1 MSDYR
6 IHLAAAVT
14 LIAAGGLVLGG
25 LVAGWPSG
33 AIAATVATLLPVAAG
48 WAWALLAT
56 RADLDAANERCD
68 ATLHRFAETACKSN
82 EAIASCTGEIG
93 SQCSQSRDDM
103 ERLRGV
109 LTEASGSLAA
119 SSSALHRLTERQ
131 KAIAGQIGEGR
142 AVEIGDKDFES
153 FVEGTTRTLQ
163 VFIDDAINNSRQ
175 AAVLVE
181 KIGSINTAV
190 SAVVRVLEE
199 IEGISRQTNLLAL
212 NAAIEAARAGE
223 TGRGFAVV
231 ADEVRA
237 LSERTSHFSQQIR
250 TQIGSVHELIHDTE
264 SAIGQMASHDNA
276 DAQSSKTQFDQAMA
290 AVQRVNTS
298 AAQYAKDLSTIV
310 DEIGGQVDAALAALN
325 FQEAAAQLVSR
336 ARLRV
341 EQAQGL
347 SAELTRIG
355 EALVRISS
363 APSAAPDPSQQAA
376 FARVADLLAE
386 VRSATHKNPALRTD

>member
-14 LIAAGGLVLGG
+14 LVAAGGLVLGG
-25 LVAGWPSG
+25 LVGGWPSS
-33 AIAATVATLLPVAAG
+33 AIAATLATLPPVAAG
-48 WAWALLAT
+48 WAWALFAART
-56 RADLDAANERCD
+56 DLVAANERCD
-68 ATLHRFAETACKSN
+68 ATLHRFAETARKSN
-82 EAIASCTGEIG
+82 EAIASCSGEIG
-93 SQCSQSRDDM
+93 SQCFQSRDDM
-103 ERLRGV
+103 DRLRGV
-109 LTEASGSLAA
+109 LAEALDSLAT

-131 KAIAGQIGEGR
+131 KAIAGQISEGC

-153 FVEGTTRTLQ
+153 FVSDTARTLQ
-163 VFIDDAINNSRQ
+163 VFIDDAIHNSRQ

-264 SAIGQMASHDNA
+264 NAIGQMASHNSA
-276 DAQSSKTQFDQAMA
+276 DAHSSKTQFDQAMA
-290 AVQRVNTS
+290 AIQRVNTS
-298 AAQYAKDLSTIV
+298 AAQQAKDLSTIA
-310 DEIGGQVDAALAALN
+310 DNIGSQVDQALAALN

-347 SAELTRIG
+347 SAELTRVG
-355 EALVRISS
+355 DALVRISS
-363 APSAAPDPSQQAA
+363 APLAAPDAGQQAP
-376 FARVADLLAE
+376 FARIADLLDE
-386 VRSATHKNPALRTD
+386 VRSATHKNPALRPD